1 MTYVATFYA
10 HFGAVR
16 FNRICKEK
24 GLASKMM
31 PVPRLLSSS
40 CGTCVQY
47 ESDTELTEGI
57 FMDEIEQVAK
67 VDGEEYIIVYS
78 AE

>member
-47 ESDTELTEGI
+47 ESDTELPEGI